1 MEDNNL
7 YLDIIYKV
15 TRKHVSTFSQ
25 YCNLMLLQDYVNDIS
40 NLFYTLSGTIT
51 GLILHSL
58 LPAMIVFP
66 CCLPFSIIFCIFL
79 GLVQYALISHW
90 FLTWISDVKV
100 IHNIC
105 LKLNFFLEMFVILDY
120 TFFRNRKMPF
130 ENVIFPYLICLEDEF
145 ILSMI
150 VYAFIVIWH
159 YFW

>member
-1 MEDNNL
+1 MFPLSVNIAIWFYSKMTLTTFEFVL
-7 YLDIIYKV
+7 YPFRYDHWAYTSQFI
-15 TRKHVSTFSQ
+15 TSHDSFS
-25 YCNLMLLQDYVNDIS
+25 MLFAFLHYFLCIS
-40 NLFYTLSGTIT
+40 LR
-51 GLILHSL
+51 
-58 LPAMIVFP
+58 
-66 CCLPFSIIFCIFL
+66 
-79 GLVQYALISHW
+79 VQYALISHW

-145 ILSMI
+145 ILSLI